1 MNIKPLLTPLAY
13 LLLMNVSAHAASV
26 NDFKNIINRT
36 GAPDYMHDYDHDDHQ
51 RFNPF
56 FDLGS
61 WHGHLLPDGPATMG
75 GFPGVALLTEEY
87 INFMANNFD

>member
-1 MNIKPLLTPLAY
+1 MNIKPLLTPLACF
-13 LLLMNVSAHAASV
+13 LLMNVSAHAASV

-75 GFPGVALLTEEY
+75 GFRRRTADRRVHQLYGQ
-87 INFMANNFD
+87 

>member
-1 MNIKPLLTPLAY
+1 MNIKPLLTPLAC

-56 FDLGS
+56 S
-61 WHGHLLPDGPATMG
+61 TSAHGMG
-75 GFPGVALLTEEY
+75 
-87 INFMANNFD
+87 ICCQMAPQQWAAFTASHC